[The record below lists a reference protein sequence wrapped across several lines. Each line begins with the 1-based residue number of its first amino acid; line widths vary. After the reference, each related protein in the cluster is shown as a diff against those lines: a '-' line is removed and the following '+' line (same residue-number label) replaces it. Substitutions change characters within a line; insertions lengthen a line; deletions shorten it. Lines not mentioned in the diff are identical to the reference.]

1 MVRSKVRSGKV
12 PGSQRRLL
20 GNLGDYEAREGLEV
34 IRLSPPPFSLF
45 VDVPPYTNLQRA
57 LLLHS

>member
-34 IRLSPPPFSLF
+34 IRLSPPLSLF